1 MLSFLNGLMI
11 YLVVGFTA
19 GVIAYLGNYVGR
31 KVGRSRMTVFGLR
44 PRHTS
49 HLITTLTGSLIAMGT
64 LTLFA
69 LVSEQVRDV
78 ITGIDQQKQKLKEL
92 TTQVH
97 QMEDDLKKGRIVWQV
112 GEPILLWT
120 ANPADSFRT
129 IKNELLSALS
139 TANDLSIAKN
149 DRIASQQNGSPLS
162 ADTQLVELDD
172 SKIESLV
179 REIQAKGQV
188 TGIRVVSQR
197 NCLYQ
202 QRVDVNLELQ
212 PVRLV
217 FREGEVVARRVVQES
232 SPAQFLKEWYGF
244 LGLMRQNA
252 LRSGMEEINNS
263 LGGGLTDEDF
273 SHLIDEIARYHGRGE
288 LAAIARRDL
297 YQSMPLD
304 VRVEMR
310 AAPSALGMLHVPQ
323 AVLVQGVGKQ

>member
-1 MLSFLNGLMI
+1 LRFSLNGLLI

-19 GVIAYLGNYVGR
+19 GGIAYFGNFIGR
-31 KVGRSRMTVFGLR
+31 KVGRSRMSVLGLR

-49 HLITTLTGSLIAMGT
+49 HLITTLTGSAIALAT
-64 LTLFA
+64 LTFFA
-69 LVSEQVRDV
+69 LTSDSVHDV
-78 ITGIDQQKQKLKEL
+78 ITGIDQQKIVLAGLRDEVARIRQDIN
-92 TTQVH
+92 Q
-97 QMEDDLKKGRIVWQV
+97 GRIVWQV

-120 ANPADSFRT
+120 ANPADSSRT

-149 DRIASQQNGSPLS
+149 DKIASQQNGSPLR
-162 ADTQLVELDD
+162 ADTQLVEFDD
-172 SKIESLV
+172 SKLESIV
-179 REIQAKGQV
+179 HEIQAKGQV

-202 QRVDVNLELQ
+202 QQVEVNLELQ

-217 FREGEVVARRVVQES
+217 FRAGETVARKVVQET
-232 SPAQFLKEWYGF
+232 SPGQFLKEWYGF
-244 LGLMRQNA
+244 LALMRQNA

-273 SHLIDEIARYHGRGE
+273 SHLIEEIARYHGRGE
-288 LAAIARRDL
+288 LAAIAKRDL

-310 AAPSALGMLHVPQ
+310 AAPSTVAQ
-323 AVLVQGVGKQ
+323 STSVQGAGKP